1 MSNAGFI
8 IGSKNTKYG
17 LTLNSKTK
25 KPQAKTK
32 SLGPARPLAAF
43 ADPDDDEEQEQDHRG
58 AAELRRQQDAYRVDK
73 KVQAAHA
80 AAIAE
85 DPTIFDYDG
94 VYDSLKEGDK
104 VKLQVQEEKEV
115 RQSKYI
121 GGLITK
127 KKTRDVEQNIIYEKN
142 LLKERKKEDHL
153 YGDKERFVTSAYKKK
168 LEEEARWT
176 AEEKLRL
183 LKEEEEEVTKR
194 KDLSHFYSNLLK
206 TNAAYGNPAS
216 ADKEDAAASKA
227 ASKPTAR
234 ADDKAADKD
243 AVTSSRADVASN
255 GEESEDRAAE
265 PTSPSPTSG
274 ELDPAAELPRP
285 TTIPVGPV
293 LTGVETRISA
303 ASTAEKPNPEQAKR
317 SREETVQSARER
329 YLARKRQA
337 KGA

>member
-17 LTLNSKTK
+17 LTLNSKTR

-43 ADPDDDEEQEQDHRG
+43 ADADDDEEQEQDHRG
-58 AAELRRQQDAYRVDK
+58 AAELRRQQDAYRIDK

-85 DPTIFDYDG
+85 DPNIFDYDG

-121 GGLITK
+121 GGLIAK
-127 KKTRDVEQNIIYEKN
+127 KKTRDIEQNIIYEKN

-153 YGDKERFVTSAYKKK
+153 YGDKEKFVTSAYRKK

-206 TNAAYGNPAS
+206 TNAAYGNLAS
-216 ADKEDAAASKA
+216 ADKEVGAASKA
-227 ASKPTAR
+227 APKPTAR
-234 ADDKAADKD
+234 TADKQ
-243 AVTSSRADVASN
+243 AVTTSRGDVISN

-265 PTSPSPTSG
+265 PTSPSPMSG
-274 ELDPAAELPRP
+274 ELEHPAELPRP
-285 TTIPVGPV
+285 MTITSGPA

-303 ASTAEKPNPEQAKR
+303 VSSPEKPKPEQAKR